1 MTGDAVPGRQNM
13 GHRVTRGLA
22 WVGASQVTLQLTRL
36 VVAIVVARLLT
47 PTEYGL
53 AAAALVF
60 ASLVLVFSDMAFGAA
75 LVQRKTLTD
84 DDRCTA
90 FWITL
95 GCGVVFTVA
104 GFLLASSVAALYG
117 QPDVGPLM
125 AALSFSFVLTA
136 IGATQQALLLREMN
150 FRRLELMTMAGS
162 LSGGA
167 AAVVLAVLGQG
178 AWAIIAQALVMAAV
192 SSALYWHASS
202 WRPRF
207 SFSRASAR
215 DLWGFS
221 GYLMG
226 HRFLYY
232 LHQNADN
239 FLIGRYIGPAALGT
253 YAVAYNVMLTPA
265 SRIGGPLQR
274 VLAPAFSRMQD
285 EPERIAAA
293 WARVTRLIGAIAIPG
308 MVALVIVAPDFVP
321 VVLGS
326 HWDNAVP
333 VVQILAWVGIL
344 QALQSVDVDILMARG
359 RTSTLFRY
367 SLFFCSAH
375 VVAFIIGL
383 HWGITGVAAAY
394 AISSTLVEPVLTVIT
409 ARALGVSP
417 WVPIRSL
424 VGVVQATVLMAAAVL
439 ATRLALV
446 AGGVPAGARLA
457 LTTLVGMVVFAA
469 ACLWREPELKREVR
483 TILRRFS
490 TRTPT
495 TPGEEHSPIGDR
507 ASTAAM
513 SSVPS

>member
-95 GCGVVFTVA
+95 GCGWCSPSRVSCFS
-104 GFLLASSVAALYG
+104 SSVAALYG
-117 QPDVGPLM
+117 QPDVGPDGR
-125 AALSFSFVLTA
+125 ALLQLRA
-136 IGATQQALLLREMN
+136 HGIGATQQALLLREMN

-192 SSALYWHASS
+192 SSALYWQASS

-333 VVQILAWVGIL
+333 VVQILAWVGVL
-344 QALQSVDVDILMARG
+344 QALQDIDVDILMARG
-359 RTSTLFRY
+359 RTST
-367 SLFFCSAH
+367 A
-375 VVAFIIGL
+375 V
-383 HWGITGVAAAY
+383 
-394 AISSTLVEPVLTVIT
+394 PVLDSSSA
-409 ARALGVSP
+409 ARMWSRSSSDCTGGSRAWRRPTPSP
-417 WVPIRSL
+417 
-424 VGVVQATVLMAAAVL
+424 
-439 ATRLALV
+439 
-446 AGGVPAGARLA
+446 AR
-457 LTTLVGMVVFAA
+457 
-469 ACLWREPELKREVR
+469 W
-483 TILRRFS
+483 
-490 TRTPT
+490 
-495 TPGEEHSPIGDR
+495 
-507 ASTAAM
+507 
-513 SSVPS
+513 SSRC

>member
-1 MTGDAVPGRQNM
+1 
-13 GHRVTRGLA
+13 
-22 WVGASQVTLQLTRL
+22 
-36 VVAIVVARLLT
+36 
-47 PTEYGL
+47 
-53 AAAALVF
+53 
-60 ASLVLVFSDMAFGAA
+60 MAFGAA

-95 GCGVVFTVA
+95 GCGVVFTIA
-104 GFLLASSVAALYG
+104 GFLLASSVASLYG

-162 LSGGA
+162 LCGGA
-167 AAVVLAVLGQG
+167 AAVTLAVLGQG

-192 SSALYWHASS
+192 SSALYWKASS

-293 WARVTRLIGAIAIPG
+293 WARVTRLIGAIAMPG

-344 QALQSVDVDILMARG
+344 QALQSIDVDILMARG

-417 WVPIRSL
+417 WVPVRSL
-424 VGVVQATVLMAAAVL
+424 IGVVQATVLMAAAVL

-457 LTTLVGMVVFAA
+457 LTTLVGVVVFGA

-483 TILRRFS
+483 TIMRRFS
-490 TRTPT
+490 KSTP
-495 TPGEEHSPIGDR
+495 SP
-507 ASTAAM
+507 ATA
-513 SSVPS
+513 SVPEPAAS